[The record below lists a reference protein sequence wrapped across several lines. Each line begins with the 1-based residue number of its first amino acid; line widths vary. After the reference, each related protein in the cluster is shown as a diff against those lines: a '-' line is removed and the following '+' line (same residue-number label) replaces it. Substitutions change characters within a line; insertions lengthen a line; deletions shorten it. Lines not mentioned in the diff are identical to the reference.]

1 MKRDRCIV
9 AMLAALALH
18 EVACGASTGPGIEL
32 QVGPGDTYPESRHDF
47 AGDVV
52 GIGDVTYATRFGFR
66 PLALDLYLP
75 PPDAGDGP
83 ARPLLVYVHGGA
95 WVTGTRRTGGAVAD
109 FPSVL
114 AAVAARGYVVAAI
127 EYRLRNEARFP
138 AAIQDVKDAL
148 RFLRRNASRF
158 GLDPARVGIFGGS
171 AGGHLSAL
179 AATSC
184 GVAALEADPGEQPPN
199 APMPVRVPGHDCVQ
213 AAVSWFG
220 VHDFTTVP
228 TPPGQTGPAPFLGC
242 PTRLCPQA
250 TLQFASPVTY
260 VDPADP
266 PMLLIHGTADTLV
279 SMSQTV
285 EFRDRLMAAHVP
297 VQAVFLPGV
306 DHGFV
311 GRTDAETA
319 AANTEAL
326 RLTLEFFDRNLRT
339 RAP

>member
-1 MKRDRCIV
+1 ML
-9 AMLAALALH
+9 ALLAALASNG
-18 EVACGASTGPGIEL
+18 VACGAAPAPGFEV
-32 QVGPGDTYPESRHDF
+32 QVGPGDTYPETRHAF
-47 AGDVV
+47 AGGVI

-75 PPDAGDGP
+75 PP
-83 ARPLLVYVHGGA
+83 
-95 WVTGTRRTGGAVAD
+95 
-109 FPSVL
+109 
-114 AAVAARGYVVAAI
+114 AAHGYVVAAI

-138 AAIQDVKDAL
+138 AAIQDGNDAL
-148 RFLRRNASRF
+148 RFLRRNAARF

-199 APMPVRVPGHDCVQ
+199 APTLVHVPGHDCVQ

-242 PTRLCPQA
+242 PARSCPQS

-260 VDPADP
+260 VDPTDP
-266 PMLLIHGTADTLV
+266 PMLLIHGTADRLV
-279 SMSQTV
+279 AMSQSV
-285 EFRDRLMAAHVP
+285 EFRDRLMAARVP
-297 VQAVFLPGV
+297 VQGIFLPDV

-319 AANTEAL
+319 AANAEAL
-326 RLTLEFFDRNLRT
+326 RLTLEFFDRNLRH
-339 RAP
+339 RSP